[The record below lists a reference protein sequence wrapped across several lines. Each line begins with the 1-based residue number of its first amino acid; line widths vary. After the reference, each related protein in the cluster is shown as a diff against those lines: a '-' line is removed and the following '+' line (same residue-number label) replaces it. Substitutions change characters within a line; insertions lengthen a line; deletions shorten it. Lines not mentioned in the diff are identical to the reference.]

1 MSLNDYEGLHI
12 VRWQS
17 NSGWNA
23 FVEHIESKRHV
34 TIRRN
39 TERELDEA
47 IRDGALRVTD
57 PAAWYATLG
66 ER

>member
-1 MSLNDYEGLHI
+1 MNDYGGLHV

-23 FVEHIESKRHV
+23 FVKHIESGRHV

-39 TERELDEA
+39 TERE
-47 IRDGALRVTD
+47 
-57 PAAWYATLG
+57 
-66 ER
+66 